1 MRIYVLYI
9 CTYVHKC
16 DSQES
21 FYCNGVAMH
30 MHVHTY
36 VRVCVYF
43 PLLNFSLPVY
53 SSRMALPVHT
63 CVRTYIRI
71 YMYVYLHEY
80 VLCIQASYCISQ
92 ILCMVSCSQALPS
105 VCTVSL
111 LNSQNIICGIC
122 GASQGCFI
130 YRHFCENLNKTHT
143 TRYVLHEA
151 AMHCGS
157 HGRKWHN

>member
-1 MRIYVLYI
+1 M
-9 CTYVHKC
+9 
-16 DSQES
+16 
-21 FYCNGVAMH
+21 
-30 MHVHTY
+30 
-36 VRVCVYF
+36 CVYF
-43 PLLNFSLPVY
+43 PLLNFSSPVY

-143 TRYVLHEA
+143 TRYVLGKCHF
-151 AMHCGS
+151 MMLQCIVVPMGGS
-157 HGRKWHN
+157 GIIRCKLRRRGYHTHGAGDSTRSY